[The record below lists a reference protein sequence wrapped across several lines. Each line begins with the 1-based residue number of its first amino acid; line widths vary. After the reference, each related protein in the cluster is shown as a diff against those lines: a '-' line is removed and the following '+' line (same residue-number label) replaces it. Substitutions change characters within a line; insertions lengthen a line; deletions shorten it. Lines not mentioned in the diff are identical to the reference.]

1 MPIIVD
7 LVIRKK
13 PEAVLGDVGELDL
26 SVGNKVIVD
35 IDNTQELALVT
46 SKERLIEKPK
56 KDVYKILRK
65 FSEEDN
71 QRLEDNKARAQEVQ
85 RTVLQK
91 VEDYEIHMKLISV
104 EYSFDRTKL
113 FIYYTAETRI
123 DFRQLIKDLG
133 HMFKT
138 RIQMVQIGTRDAAKI
153 LSGVGPC
160 GRIFCCCLFLKNF
173 SSVSVEMAKIQDA
186 TQNIAKLSGPC
197 GRLLC
202 CLAFESEFYSGQEK
216 KLPQVDSKVQTPNG
230 LGRVIAVHYIK
241 EEVTVELQDKQI
253 KKFRVEELRVGELE
267 S

>member
-13 PEAVLGDVGELDL
+13 PEIVLGDVGELDL
-26 SVGNKVIVD
+26 SIGDKVIVD
-35 IDNTQELALVT
+35 IDNTQELALVS

-65 FSEEDN
+65 FTEEDN
-71 QRLEDNKARAQEVQ
+71 QRLEHNKLKAQEVKK
-85 RTVLQK
+85 TVLQK
-91 VEDYEIHMKLISV
+91 IEDYEISMKLISV

-123 DFRQLIKDLG
+123 DFRQLIKELG
-133 HMFKT
+133 HMLKT
-138 RIQMVQIGTRDAAKI
+138 RIQMVQIGARDAAKI
-153 LSGVGPC
+153 LSGIGPC

-173 SSVSVEMAKIQDA
+173 SSVSVEMAKIQDP
-186 TQNIAKLSGPC
+186 TQNITKLSGPC
-197 GRLLC
+197 GRLFC
-202 CLAFESEFYSGQEK
+202 CLAFESEFYSEQEK
-216 KLPQVDSKVQTPNG
+216 KLPAIDSKIQTPDG

-241 EEVTVELQDKQI
+241 EEVTVELSNKQI
-253 KKFRVEELRVGELE
+253 KKFRVRGTQTEFV